1 MPMHRNREIC
11 PRRTNSE
18 ESTMKAKRKG
28 TSKTICLVVSGI
40 LLASVPLPAR
50 PQQSS
55 AASQPAPPPLV
66 GSLAGHPGWP
76 AAKNSSDVDTV
87 EHLLASLYDVISGP
101 AGKPR
106 DWDRFR
112 SLFLPDGR
120 LGVIRPDLPAS
131 ADQPARKS
139 DAVFLT
145 PDMYV
150 ERDDPYFKTHGFF
163 ERSIANRVEEFGNLV
178 HVWSTY
184 ESRHTAEDA
193 TPFTRGINSI
203 QIVHAQGRFWIASI
217 MWDDERSGLTLP
229 EKYLK

>member
-1 MPMHRNREIC
+1 MNRSCYLTLGIFL
-11 PRRTNSE
+11 SG
-18 ESTMKAKRKG
+18 M
-28 TSKTICLVVSGI
+28 VVTAG
-40 LLASVPLPAR
+40 A
-50 PQQSS
+50 QQPV
-55 AASQPAPPPLV
+55 AAAPEPPPLV
-66 GSLAGHPGWP
+66 GTIAAHPDWP
-76 AAKNSSDVDTV
+76 AAKNHPSDVDTV
-87 EHLLASLYDVISGP
+87 DHLLSSLYEVISGA

-120 LGVIRPDLPAS
+120 LGVTRPEIPATKD
-131 ADQPARKS
+131 APARKG

-150 ERDDPYFKTHGFF
+150 QRDDPYFKAHGFF
-163 ERSIANRVEEFGNLV
+163 ERSIANRVEEFGNLI

-184 ESRHTAEDA
+184 ESRHAEHDSQ
-193 TPFTRGINSI
+193 PFARGINSI

-217 MWDDERSGLTLP
+217 LWDEERPGLALP

>member
-1 MPMHRNREIC
+1 MPMHRNGGIH
-11 PRRTNSE
+11 PRKTNSQ
-18 ESTMKAKRKG
+18 ESTKKARRKG
-28 TSKTICLVVSGI
+28 ASKTICLVVSGV
-40 LLASVPLPAR
+40 LLASVTLPAR

-76 AAKNSSDVDTV
+76 STENSSDVDTV

-120 LGVIRPDLPAS
+120 LGVIRPDLPTS
-131 ADQPARKS
+131 ADQPAHKS

-150 ERDDPYFKTHGFF
+150 KRDDPYFKTHGFF

>member
-1 MPMHRNREIC
+1 M
-11 PRRTNSE
+11 
-18 ESTMKAKRKG
+18 MKATRSAAFG
-28 TSKTICLVVSGI
+28 MLLVSFA
-40 LLASVPLPAR
+40 LQAR
-50 PQQSS
+50 SQQSS
-55 AASQPAPPPLV
+55 TVPQYTPPPLV

-76 AAKNSSDVDTV
+76 SAKNASDVDTV
-87 EHLLASLYDVISGP
+87 EHLVGAIYDVISGP

-106 DWDRFR
+106 DSGRFC

-120 LGVIRPDLPAS
+120 LGVIRADAPAT
-131 ADQPARKS
+131 ANQPAHKS

-150 ERDDPYFKTHGFF
+150 ERDDPYFKTQGFF

-184 ESRHTAEDA
+184 ESRHAADDP

-203 QIVHAQGRFWIASI
+203 QIIHAQGRYWVANI
-217 MWDDERSGLTLP
+217 MWDDERPGLTLP

>member
-1 MPMHRNREIC
+1 MNAIRLAALGML
-11 PRRTNSE
+11 
-18 ESTMKAKRKG
+18 
-28 TSKTICLVVSGI
+28 LVSF
-40 LLASVPLPAR
+40 PLQAAA
-50 PQQSS
+50 QQSS
-55 AASQPAPPPLV
+55 TVPQHAPSPLV

-76 AAKNSSDVDTV
+76 SAKNTGDVDTV
-87 EHLLASLYDVISGP
+87 EHLVAALYDVISGP
-101 AGKPR
+101 QSKPR

-120 LGVIRPDLPAS
+120 LGVIRPDAPAT
-131 ADQPARKS
+131 AKEPARKS

-150 ERDDPYFKTHGFF
+150 ERDDPYFKTQGFF

-184 ESRHTAEDA
+184 ESRHAADDA
-193 TPFTRGINSI
+193 KPFTRGINSI
-203 QIVHAQGRFWIASI
+203 QIIHAQGRYWVASI
-217 MWDDERSGLTLP
+217 MWDDERPGLTLP